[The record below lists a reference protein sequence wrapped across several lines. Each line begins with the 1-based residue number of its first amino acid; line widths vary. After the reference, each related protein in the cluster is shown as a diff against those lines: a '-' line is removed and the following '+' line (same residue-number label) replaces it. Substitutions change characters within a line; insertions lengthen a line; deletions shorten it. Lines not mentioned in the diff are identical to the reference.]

1 MDDLIVKHNDFYWV
15 KNDGDGVT
23 ETYASPSSCCYHLTV
38 KYPNVPTEIS
48 QYVPNKRVVV
58 QAGGNVGFYV
68 KQYAELFETVYTF
81 EPEPILFHCLNLNI
95 VSENVHKFQ
104 ACLGDNNDF
113 LSVGRYL
120 SDVGSTHVTGGG
132 NIPTYKIDDLK
143 LEICDVIQL
152 DVEGYEYNIL
162 KGAIDTIKR
171 CKPIIVIEDPA
182 IWLKRYNASVL
193 EFTQFLQSL
202 NYIKTRVLSNND
214 IMYKYYEPSNTSNFI
229 WNKKLFINSH

>member
-1 MDDLIVKHNDFYWV
+1 MKKSIVYKDGGWAWPISDENSWKYQNEYSDLVNYILPHL
-15 KNDGDGVT
+15 KNK
-23 ETYASPSSCCYHLTV
+23 TV
-38 KYPNVPTEIS
+38 M
-48 QYVPNKRVVV
+48 V
-58 QAGGNVGFYV
+58 QAGGNCGYILNTFVNHFDYI
-68 KQYAELFETVYTF
+68 YTF
-81 EPEPILFHCLNLNI
+81 EPDPINFYCLNQNI
-95 VSENVHKFQ
+95 TSRNVIKMQ
-104 ACLGDNNDF
+104 SCLGNNNKPVNVQQLIRPD
-113 LSVGRYL
+113 RPN
-120 SDVGSTHVTGGG
+120 DAGGVHIAG
-132 NIPTYKIDDLK
+132 NGYIPSIKIDDLN
-143 LEICDVIQL
+143 LTDCNLIQL